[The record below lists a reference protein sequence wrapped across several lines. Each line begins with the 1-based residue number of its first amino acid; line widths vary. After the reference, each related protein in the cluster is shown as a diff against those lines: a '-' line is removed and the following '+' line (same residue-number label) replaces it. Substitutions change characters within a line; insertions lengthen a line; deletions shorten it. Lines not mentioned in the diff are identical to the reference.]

1 MTGPKGY
8 VTIVVHRD
16 GELDSQTLR
25 LPAWGYQILKWS
37 TVTFIA
43 LAILGAVLYAPIVR
57 TATRVP
63 GLNREIVRLSS
74 ENQQV
79 RQLSAT
85 LDALEGRYEQLQ
97 TMLGANVVP
106 EVGEAGDQ
114 MMVAPVVHARLP
126 GTRSTYPMGPSQ
138 PTLWPLDS
146 LFTPGMVTRRQGELG
161 SGAEHRGV
169 DIAVPTGTPI
179 RASGGGVIREAGYDP
194 EYGWFVL
201 IDHPDG
207 YQTMYGHASRILVM
221 TEDSVD
227 AGMVI
232 ALAGNTG
239 RSTAPHLHFE
249 MRRGDELIDPLTSL
263 EQEQ

>member
-1 MTGPKGY
+1 MTGLKGH
-8 VTIVVHRD
+8 VTIVVHHD
-16 GELDSQTLR
+16 GDLDSRTLR
-25 LPAWGYQILKWS
+25 LPGWAYYLLKWG
-37 TVTFIA
+37 TVTFVV
-43 LAILGAVLYAPIVR
+43 LAGLGAALYAPIVR
-57 TATRVP
+57 TAARVP
-63 GLNREIVRLSS
+63 GLNREIVRLSA

-114 MMVAPVVHARLP
+114 MMVAPPLLARLP
-126 GTRSTYPMGPSQ
+126 GTRSTYPAGPSL
-138 PTLWPLDS
+138 PTVWPLDS
-146 LFTPGMVTRRQGELG
+146 VFTRGVVTRRQNEPG
-161 SGAEHRGV
+161 SGAQHRGV

-179 RASGGGVIREAGYDP
+179 RASGGGVVREAGYDP

-207 YQTMYGHASRILVM
+207 YQTMYGHASRILV
-221 TEDSVD
+221 TAGDSID

-249 MRRGDELIDPLTSL
+249 KRRGDQLIDPMASL
-263 EQEQ
+263 EQER